1 MMLGKNELSDSRS
14 KAKANNNKK
23 EAKPSTRGE
32 LLRDICMHS

>member
-32 LLRDICMHS
+32 LLRDICMHR